1 MPTGYAGFNVPGDK
15 YTVLSFDP
23 ITGSGIQDVY
33 VAEDR
38 FAILATESGI
48 DIVDLF
54 SGEVSAYA
62 VIPDTEVLSVAV
74 DDATFTGSLYVGTS
88 TSGVLATE
96 WHPLKAPGTDFT
108 NSLTQVYT
116 TTGSLPISDNRIND
130 IDASSFKLML
140 STGSGV
146 DFISR
151 PTETPQQIATRLLV
165 SGSNSCQ
172 MTNAGGGY
180 WTAVNSGVEVNYD
193 LISTTG
199 GGIIDVDARYD
210 PAIYGPFLPS
220 NRVNDLRISEGT
232 PNIINVATASG
243 DFMIEEV
250 QGAESTARSRRIN
263 DGINVVSADFP
274 AGTTFDRGHKYT
286 TTTGVVTVFG
296 FFDTP
301 VTVSGTHY
309 QEIAASDIFSRE
321 NTRDQALITGT
332 ITVLRTTS
340 IA

>member
-1 MPTGYAGFNVPGDK
+1 MTTGFAGYNVPGDK
-15 YTVLSFDP
+15 YTVLSYDP
-23 ITGSGIQDVY
+23 VTGTGIQDVFI
-33 VAEDR
+33 AEDR

-48 DIVDLF
+48 DIVDLL
-54 SGEVSAYA
+54 EQKVSAYA
-62 VIPDTEVLSVAV
+62 VVLGTEVLSVAA
-74 DDATFTGSLYVGTS
+74 DYATSTGSLYVGTS
-88 TSGVLATE
+88 TSGVLATP
-96 WHPLKAPGTDFT
+96 WHPLTAPGQNFSG
-108 NSLTQVYT
+108 NLSQIYST
-116 TTGSLPISDNRIND
+116 TSSLPISDDRVND

-151 PTETPQQIATRLLV
+151 PAETPQQIATRLLV

-172 MTNAGGGY
+172 MTSMGGGY

-193 LISTTG
+193 LLSTTG
-199 GGIIDVDARYD
+199 AGIINVDAQYD
-210 PAIYGPFLPS
+210 PALYGPFLPS

-250 QGAESTARSRRIN
+250 QGAEATARSRRIN
-263 DGINVVSADFP
+263 DGIDVVSADFS
-274 AGTTFDRGHKYT
+274 AGATFDRGHKYV
-286 TTTGVVTVFG
+286 TTTGVVTVYG

-301 VTVSGTHY
+301 VTVSGTHH
-309 QEIAASDIFSRE
+309 QEIALSDIFIKE
-321 NTRDQALITGT
+321 NTRDQALVTGT

-340 IA
+340 VA